1 MRRISAFVLS
11 AIGLAALASAAN
23 AVDSP
28 AAASCLAA
36 ATKAD
41 HDQTIT
47 LCTKAIQAEPD
58 NYQVYQALQTARAAK
73 ESGTEVSSPPP
84 TGGETE

>member
-1 MRRISAFVLS
+1 MRRISAFVFS

-36 ATKAD
+36 AAKGD

-47 LCTKAIQAEPD
+47 ICTKAVQADPD
-58 NYQVYQALQTARAAK
+58 NDQVYQALQTARAAK
-73 ESGTEVSSPPP
+73 KSGTEVSSPPP
-84 TGGETE
+84 LGGETQ

>member
-1 MRRISAFVLS
+1 MRRISAFVFS
-11 AIGLAALASAAN
+11 GIGLAALASAAY

-28 AAASCLAA
+28 AEACLAA
-36 ATKAD
+36 AAKGD
-41 HDQTIT
+41 HDQAIT
-47 LCTKAIQAEPD
+47 LCTKAVKAEPD
-58 NYQVYQALQTARAAK
+58 NDQVYQALQTARAAK